1 MPIHFRAS
9 LAGVLAS
16 LFSIATQPTAGQSTS
31 ESIPTEAPSPL
42 VHETESENGLSME
55 VTVDEGCQHET
66 LSLQWDYV
74 RSLET
79 TKMGLEV
86 AHMRCLASLIRQT
99 IRALDAQVWDS
110 LEVETDVRRISF
122 SGPVGITSKIAK
134 SVALSLINYEVD
146 TSIWSAIQGQ
156 LMDEIS
162 TNFTLE
168 EFAPVHQLMD
178 VLLFSS
184 NHPYG
189 EVPSPESLQEIEL
202 NDLLQ
207 FHSTYFR
214 PNNCRISV
222 CVPQEGMVLQT
233 AISELFDD
241 WQERVVPNS
250 SLPRP
255 ALTREVRV
263 SWIEDESAEEEPQ
276 VQMAHVLRLKDGE
289 EDYWIHQC
297 IALLLEQRIEDAH
310 PQANIEIKFE
320 SDVVMG
326 QFSTQLF
333 APEKRISKIAYDM
346 QQECKRITEEVAN
359 IDELNEIKASINIQY
374 TDVCGNH
381 HDVEKFTENEWK
393 ERLESVTV
401 NDIRRVAHNIMRP
414 GNMHIAG
421 QGSRESALE
430 LAKML
435 GEGVPIDWYS
445 KSGVFIEP
453 YLPAPEGVTAND
465 IIDSFYAA
473 CGGKSAFEAAKTC
486 KISKRMDAEGGTVFN
501 IQTSISFGTGS
512 VSAFEVNGQVML
524 ENVVTDEEGF
534 KRQMGANQSMNSK
547 EFSRLRNE
555 IYAAPLLHL
564 DDLEGD
570 AELLG
575 TLEAE
580 EGTQNVVRITYASGH
595 QQTLFFDAETAL
607 LLKSVEEHNSASSVS
622 KITSH
627 YKGYQEFDGL
637 TFPAN
642 TIQTTNGREIQ
653 FIVESM
659 KFDVRIDPKIFNRY

>member
-9 LAGVLAS
+9 IAGILAS
-16 LFSIATQPTAGQSTS
+16 LFSIATQPTFGQLTS
-31 ESIPTEAPSPL
+31 ENIPTEAPSPI
-42 VHETESENGLSME
+42 VHETQGENGLNIE
-55 VTVDEGCQHET
+55 VIVDAECQHET
-66 LSLQWDYV
+66 LSLQWNYV
-74 RSLET
+74 RGLET
-79 TKMGLEV
+79 TKMGLEA
-86 AHMRCLASLIRQT
+86 AHMRCLVSLIRQT
-99 IRALDAQVWDS
+99 ISTLDAQVWDS

-122 SGPVGITSKIAK
+122 SGPDGFTSKIAE
-134 SVALSLINYEVD
+134 SVALSIINYEVD
-146 TSIWSAIQGQ
+146 ASIWSAIQGQ
-156 LMDEIS
+156 MMDEIS
-162 TNFTLE
+162 INLTLE
-168 EFAPVHQLMD
+168 GSAPVRQLMD
-178 VLLFSS
+178 VLLFSN

-189 EVPSPESLQEIEL
+189 EVPSLESLQEIEL
-202 NDLLQ
+202 NDLLR

-214 PNNCRISV
+214 PNNCNINA
-222 CVPQEGMVLQT
+222 CVPKEGMAIQT

-241 WQERVVPNS
+241 WQERVVPKA

-255 ALTREVRV
+255 ALTREIRL
-263 SWIEDESAEEEPQ
+263 SWIEDESATEEPQ

-289 EDYWIHQC
+289 DDYWVHQC
-297 IALLLEQRIEDAH
+297 IAFLLEQRIEDAH
-310 PQANIEIKFE
+310 PQANVEIKFE

-326 QFSTQLF
+326 QFSTQFF
-333 APEKRISKIAYDM
+333 APAKRISKIAHDM
-346 QQECKRITEEVAN
+346 RKECKRITEEVATVE
-359 IDELNEIKASINIQY
+359 ELNGIKASIHDQY
-374 TDVCGNH
+374 ANVCSNH
-381 HDVEKFTENEWK
+381 HDLVKFTEDELK
-393 ERLESVTV
+393 ERLESVSV
-401 NDIRRVAHNIMRP
+401 SDVRRVAHNIMRP

-430 LAKML
+430 TAKIL
-435 GEGVPIDWYS
+435 GEGVPIDWYR

-453 YLPAPEGVTAND
+453 YLPANEGMTANGV
-465 IIDSFYAA
+465 IESFYAA

-486 KISKRMDAEGGTVFN
+486 RTRKRMDAEGGTVFT
-501 IQTSISFGTGS
+501 IQTSSSFGTGS
-512 VSAFEVNGQVML
+512 VSSFEVNGQVML

-534 KRQMGANQSMNSK
+534 KRQMGTNQSMKSN
-547 EFSRLRNE
+547 EFARLRNE

-580 EGTQNVVRITYASGH
+580 EGTQNVVRVIYSSGH
-595 QQTLFFDAETAL
+595 QQTLFFDAKTAL
-607 LLKSVEEHNSASSVS
+607 LLKSVDEHNSASSVS

-627 YKGYQEFDGL
+627 YKDYQEFDGL

-653 FIVESM
+653 LIVESM